1 MQYPLKNGSPNIADD
16 AFIAESADLM
26 GAITIHSQAS
36 IWFGAVLRG
45 DTEPIVIGPQ
55 SNIQD
60 GSVLHT
66 DPGFPLSIGQGVTV
80 GHKAVL
86 HGCTI
91 DDYSLVGIGAIILN
105 GVKIG
110 KHCLIGAGTLI
121 TENKTIPD
129 GSLVIGSPGSV
140 HRLLND
146 QEITAL
152 HHNAKIYI
160 TRASDY
166 LKALNPD

>member
-1 MQYPLKNGSPNIADD
+1 MQYPLNNGSPNIADD

-110 KHCLIGAGTLI
+110 KHCLIGA
-121 TENKTIPD
+121 
-129 GSLVIGSPGSV
+129 
-140 HRLLND
+140 
-146 QEITAL
+146 
-152 HHNAKIYI
+152 
-160 TRASDY
+160 
-166 LKALNPD
+166 